1 MKRTFKLFIVVVAYF
16 IAVSPFNTMADE
28 RIFKGGDYWEVTAIE
43 VKDGHWL
50 DYGNHLAN
58 EWRSSMEFAKSK
70 GWINGYKVIGNLY
83 PREGE
88 ATLYLLTMFTNWPSE
103 TENDERYAAWI
114 EWSKKS
120 LDKMEEQSEDRVAI
134 RRIMSDQLMQELIF
148 RE

>member
-16 IAVSPFNTMADE
+16 IAVSSFNTMADE
-28 RIFKGGDYWEVTAIE
+28 RVFKGGDYWEVTAIE

-120 LDKMEEQSEDRVAI
+120 LDKMEEQSGDRVAI
-134 RRIMSDQLMQELIF
+134 RRIMSDQLIPELIF